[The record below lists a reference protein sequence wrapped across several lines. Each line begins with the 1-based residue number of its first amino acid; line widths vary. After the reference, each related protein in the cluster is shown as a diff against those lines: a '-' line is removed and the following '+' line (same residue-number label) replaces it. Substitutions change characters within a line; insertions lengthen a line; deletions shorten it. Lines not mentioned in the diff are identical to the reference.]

1 MHSGRAKENA
11 HECSCLFSFLS
22 SARFYLQSNWIL
34 TAGISLSLRRARLTV
49 LRRGLA
55 EYLYICHHQ
64 SPENNEQ
71 CVPSCFISHQ
81 RRARCTKKHNIY
93 GLHAEWCGFQKI
105 SQFVPRALLYQ
116 KERCALMAVFISK
129 RSLLGMSKRSSAI
142 YREGKEGNWTWQ
154 KKLAGVKKGNFADPK
169 FRHSVIMQTPKK
181 LMQSLQFLV
190 KCVLSSFC
198 VSNYVQSPENYLMDW
213 YWSYIFFSSSS
224 LLLLAND
231 AFNFI
236 NLYNFVN

>member
-1 MHSGRAKENA
+1 MCAKSGGKKAERARDTRLRPKNDMHSAGPRCDFFYKNSRSDFYNTRRCIYSESPWVRQKSAHDACTAEGRRKMLMNA
-11 HECSCLFSFLS
+11 LVSFLFSLLHDFICNQIGFWQRASL
-22 SARFYLQSNWIL
+22 
-34 TAGISLSLRRARLTV
+34 SLSLRRARLTV

-129 RSLLGMSKRSSAI
+129 RSLLGMSKTSSAI

-154 KKLAGVKKGNFADPK
+154 K
-169 FRHSVIMQTPKK
+169 S
-181 LMQSLQFLV
+181 
-190 KCVLSSFC
+190 
-198 VSNYVQSPENYLMDW
+198 Y
-213 YWSYIFFSSSS
+213 SYIVVKSVT
-224 LLLLAND
+224 LRWPQ
-231 AFNFI
+231 I
-236 NLYNFVN
+236 